1 MKSQYWNSVKTRL
14 FSLAKTALKTA
25 VPVAV
30 DTAIFLSINK
40 ACSIIELK
48 LAHIYKK
55 TAINSA
61 ITLLINT
68 LGILILLFKP
78 FNKTINL
85 LLSGASFFSSF
96 GFWLFRTVIFLR
108 NNGQTSFELI
118 KYIYKEKSI
127 YNGTEQY
134 IIHMF
139 PQISLTYTGIS
150 IGEKYIPSLHKIPK
164 ISELV
169 KYFVNYYKKQ
179 LFLFAGIVSTYTIF
193 TYWIIKP
200 IIIRS
205 LI

>member
-1 MKSQYWNSVKTRL
+1 MKSTYWNSVKNRFL
-14 FSLAKTALKTA
+14 SLASTVLQTA

-30 DTAIFLSINK
+30 DATIVLSISRT
-40 ACSIIELK
+40 CSIIEQNLS
-48 LAHIYKK
+48 HIYKK

-68 LGILILLFKP
+68 LGILILFFKP
-78 FNKTINL
+78 VNRTTNL
-85 LLSGASFFSSF
+85 VLAGFLFFGSFA
-96 GFWLFRTVIFLR
+96 FWLFRTVNFIKK
-108 NNGQTSFELI
+108 NGQTSYELL

-134 IIHMF
+134 IIHTF
-139 PQISLTYTGIS
+139 PAISLIYTGIA
-150 IGEKYIPSLHKIPK
+150 IGEKYISSLHKIPR
-164 ISELV
+164 ISDLA

-179 LFLFAGIVSTYTIF
+179 LFLFTGIVFTYTIF

-200 IIIRS
+200 LIIKS